1 MNDTPV
7 HEQTL
12 IHNLIAELTAVPV
25 VTAAT
30 PARTLEVPRPC
41 LLREWMELYWTALE
55 RPEFLDWASRF
66 HIDLDTLQIKG
77 DILQARTPANGT
89 SDVRTF
95 TLEDDSG
102 WWQVAPMLQSI
113 SQRIDPAGLGLP
125 YIGGKSAN
133 PLYRFPRQVV
143 LAFYGYPEPQ
153 NQIQARVIL
162 TEMKKTGLAAIDEN
176 GHSTSAVVKERNAQ
190 LEDFRAIADQI
201 DAVLLASDPFEQ
213 RGFLDTPVTLASAS
227 VSAPVRGPRLKLG
240 ELLRRYEFAL
250 PEDAGQAKALAQR
263 LRQHSWPELPYVSDY
278 VQTGTPIRSYR
289 EDFGDLEDVRH
300 IGRRLE
306 DLSWN
311 KAPKAR
317 IDYEEFSEPH
327 PDSTLAVQMALGQ
340 ERLQIFSS
348 NADFQAILQQHGLPA
363 DSQLLVTESGH
374 VGTASAKGW
383 VNLTTEVEKHSDLK
397 LHRDQLKAQAGK
409 AGGALRSSGKVTL
422 GQMLRFY
429 ELPSPKTV
437 EQALSLAKWDKIN
450 LHMRPGHMNQWY
462 LLGQPWTKTERFT
475 AQQRQSIIDTTQA
488 FLPEDSP
495 PLIDYLSEGVDTD
508 LPLNTL
514 KAKADY
520 LISRILI
527 TSRARTLG
535 NQLVKNLGAP
545 SHKKRLL
552 ATNRERLL
560 LAALILNLEP
570 SAGEDINRIVAQRL
584 EGSDF
589 WGDSYDEVRRFIDRQ
604 PQLALV
610 KNKTLATH
618 LLLSGI
624 SPEFLIRG
632 IPRSL
637 PYMSCLRWVRLKQV
651 VLYIERRLPG
661 AARLMTYE
669 QLRELTK
676 GPAPADFYKFL
687 REEPCASVVVD
698 WAVARGL
705 IQRDADFQVT
715 VYDAATLKQAD
726 LLFRNHNRLIYD
738 FYRRAFQ
745 SSPPTPAT
753 IALADLRKI
762 FADSPH
768 LTEKALFVPASDADT
783 TGPHYSLSQ
792 LHIAGKLTGD
802 MQGWQSSNAQ
812 LQLPSMIASLPRLN
826 NVASAFHAALAAR
839 LKHMKDAHVAILK
852 EAFCRL
858 PLAQRLDLEDN
869 TLELLALRPVSAA
882 TDKLAKAGT
891 APFGILALLHGRPTR
906 VFEIF
911 TSRDEVVLRR
921 DIDIALLKPS
931 VAKEAAKTLPL
942 DAEAYK
948 NGSKPRLNATCKAF
962 ITRLDIE
969 GAPLA
974 QQARTAVPDT
984 FASNRVNAIASTA
997 VRHLFDAYEAKALQ
1011 DALRMPELEDAAAS
1025 HEKWLAFYQKLSPP
1039 KR

>member
-12 IHNLIAELTAVPV
+12 IHNLITELTAVPV
-25 VTAAT
+25 VSTAT
-30 PARTLEVPRPC
+30 PARTLDVPRPC
-41 LLREWMELYWTALE
+41 LLREWMELYWAALE

-66 HIDLDTLQIKG
+66 HIDLDTVQIKG
-77 DILQARTPANGT
+77 DTLQAQTPSNGT
-89 SDVRTF
+89 TGIRIF

-102 WWQVAPMLQSI
+102 WWQMAPMLLSI
-113 SQRIDPAGLGLP
+113 SQRIDPAALGLP

-153 NQIQARVIL
+153 NQVQARVIIAEL
-162 TEMKKTGLAAIDEN
+162 KTSGLAVIDEN
-176 GHSTSAVVKERNAQ
+176 GHTTSAVVKERNAQ
-190 LEDFRAIADQI
+190 LEDFRAIADCI
-201 DAVLLASDPFEQ
+201 DAALLASDPFEQ
-213 RGFLDTPVTLASAS
+213 RGFLDTPVTLTSAS

-240 ELLRRYEFAL
+240 ELLGRYEFAV
-250 PEDAGQAKALAQR
+250 PEDAVQAKALAQR
-263 LRQHSWPELPYVSDY
+263 LRQYTWPELPYVSDY
-278 VQTGTPIRSYR
+278 VQTSAPIRSYR
-289 EDFGDLEDVRH
+289 EGFGDLEDARH
-300 IGRRLE
+300 IVRRLE
-306 DLSWN
+306 ALSWN

-327 PDSTLAVQMALGQ
+327 PDSALAEWMALGQ
-340 ERLQIFSS
+340 RQLQTLSS
-348 NADFQAILQQHGLPA
+348 NAGFQAILQQRSLPA
-363 DSQLLVTESGH
+363 DNQLLVTDSGH
-374 VGTASAKGW
+374 VGTASGKGW
-383 VNLTTEVEKHSDLK
+383 VNLTAQVEKHSDLK
-397 LHRDQLKAQAGK
+397 LHRDRLKANASK

-429 ELPSPKTV
+429 ELPLPKTV
-437 EQALSLAKWDKIN
+437 EQALALAKWDRIN
-450 LHMRPGHMNQWY
+450 LHMRPGHMNHWY

-475 AQQRQSIIDTTQA
+475 AQQRQRIIDTTQR
-488 FLPEDSP
+488 FLPKDSP

-514 KAKADY
+514 RAKADY

-527 TSRARTLG
+527 TPRARTLA

-545 SHKKRLL
+545 TQKKRLL
-552 ATNRERLL
+552 ATNRDRLL

-570 SAGEDINRIVAQRL
+570 SAGEDVNRIVAQRL

-589 WGDSYDEVRRFIDRQ
+589 WGDNYDEVRRFIDRQ
-604 PQLALV
+604 PQLARV

-624 SPEFLIRG
+624 SPEFLTRG

-651 VLYIERRLPG
+651 VLYIESRLPG
-661 AARLMTYE
+661 VARLMTYE
-669 QLRELTK
+669 QLRQLTK
-676 GPAPADFYKFL
+676 GPAPADFYSFL
-687 REEPCASVVVD
+687 REETCASVVVD

-705 IQRDADFQVT
+705 IQRNAEFQVT
-715 VYDAATLKQAD
+715 VYDADTLKQAD

-745 SSPPTPAT
+745 SSAPTPT
-753 IALADLRKI
+753 TVALADLRKV
-762 FADSPH
+762 FADNPH
-768 LTEKALFVPASDADT
+768 LTEKVLFVPASNADIPV
-783 TGPHYSLSQ
+783 PHFSLSE
-792 LHIAGKLTGD
+792 LHIAGKLSGD

-812 LQLPSMIASLPRLN
+812 LQLAPMLASLPRLN
-826 NVASAFHAALAAR
+826 NVASAFHAALTAR
-839 LKHMKDAHVAILK
+839 LKHMKDAHVAGLK

-858 PLAQRLDLEDN
+858 PLAQRLDIEDN

-882 TDKLAKAGT
+882 TDKLAEANT
-891 APFGILALLHGRPTR
+891 APFAVLALLHGRPTR
-906 VFEIF
+906 VFEILPC
-911 TSRDEVVLRR
+911 RNEVLLRR
-921 DIDIALLKPS
+921 DIDVALLKPS
-931 VAKEAAKTLPL
+931 VGKEAAKSLPL
-942 DAEAYK
+942 DAEAYRH
-948 NGSKPRLNATCKAF
+948 GTLPRSNATCTAF
-962 ITRLDIE
+962 ITRLDIQ

-974 QQARTAVPDT
+974 QQERTAVPDT
-984 FASNRVNAIASTA
+984 FASNKVNAIASTA

-1011 DALRMPELEDAAAS
+1011 DALRVPELKDAAAI